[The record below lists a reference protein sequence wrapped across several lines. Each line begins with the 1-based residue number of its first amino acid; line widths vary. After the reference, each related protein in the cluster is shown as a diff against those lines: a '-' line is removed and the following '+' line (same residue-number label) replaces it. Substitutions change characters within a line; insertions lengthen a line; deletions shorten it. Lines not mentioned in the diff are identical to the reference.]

1 MWRPLMTYEIQ
12 IITASDNQH
21 EPFLADLNQRLQWI
35 TQRGYIFSVN
45 TSGIEESESV
55 VVNVLLQGNNN
66 TGVFRDEDIIYIF
79 KHQLAEILAEHIINK
94 WEAEFLWKE
103 ILRNC
108 RGTSVED
115 RHQVFEKSSSFMRKC
130 HDNES
135 LNLIMNYGRKNRIAH
150 RLFDFMREN
159 DQIVVEG
166 FVTFYLRDYINE
178 IKFSVELACEELR
191 SQREYND
198 FVNLLRYFV
207 DTQTSR
213 IKEVNLMMGDSDIFY
228 LWDGEGSQIDEQFMN
243 YYLDDMLME
252 EINLDDVLVSIL
264 ITIAPQRI
272 ILHNSS
278 TLPNSESVQMI
289 RKVFKERIK
298 ECCGCDHCG
307 GSGVKPV
314 HN

>member
-1 MWRPLMTYEIQ
+1 MTCEIQ
-12 IITASDNQH
+12 IITAGDH
-21 EPFLADLNQRLQWI
+21 YYEPFLSDLNHRLQWI
-35 TQRGYIFSVN
+35 TQRGYAFSVN
-45 TSGIEESESV
+45 TSGIEDSESI
-55 VVNVLLQGNNN
+55 VVNIALQGSSKM
-66 TGVFRDEDIIYIF
+66 GIFRDEDIIYIF

-108 RGTSVED
+108 RGTSIEE
-115 RHQVFEKSSSFMRKC
+115 RQQVFEKSSSIMRKC
-130 HDNES
+130 HDNDS

-159 DQIVVEG
+159 DQIVIEG
-166 FVTFYLRDYINE
+166 FVTFYLRDYISE
-178 IKFSVELACEELR
+178 MKFSVELACEEMR
-191 SQREYND
+191 SQKEYND

-213 IKEVNLMMGDSDIFY
+213 IKEVNIMLGDGGVFY
-228 LWDGEGSQIDEQFMN
+228 LWDGEGCQIDEEFMN
-243 YYLDDMLME
+243 YYLDDMLLE

-272 ILHNSS
+272 ILHDSAQLLN
-278 TLPNSESVQMI
+278 TESVQMI

-298 ECCGCDHCG
+298 ECRGCERCD
-307 GSGVKPV
+307 GSGVKPL

>member
-1 MWRPLMTYEIQ
+1 MTYEIQ
-12 IITASDNQH
+12 IITASDNH
-21 EPFLADLNQRLQWI
+21 YEPFLSDLNQRLQWI
-35 TQRGYIFSVN
+35 TQRGYMFSVV
-45 TSGIEESESV
+45 TSGIEESESIV
-55 VVNVLLQGNNN
+55 VEVKLQGGHE
-66 TGVFRDEDIIYIF
+66 TGVFRDEDIVYIF
-79 KHQLAEILAEHIINK
+79 KHQLAEILADHIINK

-103 ILRNC
+103 IVRNC
-108 RGTSVED
+108 RGTSIED
-115 RHQVFEKSSSFMRKC
+115 RQQVFEKSSSLMRKC
-130 HDNES
+130 HENDS

-159 DQIVVEG
+159 HQIVVEG

-178 IKFSVELACEELR
+178 MKFSVELACEEMR
-191 SQREYND
+191 TQKEYND

-207 DTQTSR
+207 DTQDSR
-213 IKEVNLMMGDSDIFY
+213 IKEVNLMLGDGGVFC

-264 ITIAPQRI
+264 ITIAPKRI

-278 TLPNSESVQMI
+278 SLPNTESVQMI
-289 RKVFKERIK
+289 RKVFKERIS
-298 ECCGCDHCG
+298 ECRGCEKCD
-307 GSGVKPV
+307 GSGVKPL